1 MILKSGMQ
9 LTRER
14 GQLSA
19 SVALGG
25 GGARGVSHI
34 GALRAILESGFRID
48 RIVGTSIGSLAGSI
62 YATNPNI
69 ADCTASTID
78 YLESK
83 EFQTKQ
89 ASLYGA
95 HPTNSGSGQSGVLA
109 WYDRI
114 KSFLWARSLLT
125 RLFTRRA
132 LLKANFLHQIV
143 AALVPDIDIADCP
156 VPMSIITVDLKSGE
170 QIVLEQGSLR
180 KAIVASASIPGVF
193 PPVEWENMLLCDFGV
208 LDSLPTAV
216 ASSFYSDVTIGVDV
230 GPTLSPVDDCESGL
244 HVLLR
249 MDEIGESL
257 IRSRSLELADVLI
270 RPEVGQFQWFDFSQP
285 REMIDSGLNAGRDSM
300 ESAGYFA
307 CESVA
312 RESEM
317 SLAQQA

>member
-9 LTRER
+9 RTRSR

-48 RIVGTSIGSLAGSI
+48 RVVGTSIGSLAGAI
-62 YATNPNI
+62 YATNPDI
-69 ADCTASTID
+69 ADCTASTIE

-95 HPTNSGSGQSGVLA
+95 HPTNSGTGQSGVLA
-109 WYDRI
+109 WYDRT
-114 KSFLWARSLLT
+114 KSFRRARSLLT

-170 QIVLEQGSLR
+170 QIVLERGPLR

-193 PPVEWENMLLCDFGV
+193 PPVQWDDMLLCDFGV

-257 IRSRSLELADVLI
+257 FRARSLELADVLI
-270 RPEVGQFQWFDFSQP
+270 RPEVGQFQWFEFAQP
-285 REMIDSGLNAGRDSM
+285 REMIESGLGAGRTAL
-300 ESAGYFA
+300 ESAGYLPTP
-307 CESVA
+307 SK
-312 RESEM
+312 
-317 SLAQQA
+317 LALAH